1 MAPEPIKK
9 PSRIKQRNEA
19 RILDAAQHVFAAH
32 GFHGATIDAV
42 AERAGMS
49 QPNLHNYFKTKADL
63 YAAVLDQTLS
73 LWLELIDDLDA
84 AGDPAAELRRYIAQK
99 MEASRQH
106 PEASRV
112 FANEILQGA
121 PVLKNHLKT
130 RTRDNVRQFAAV
142 IEAWVAAGRL
152 RPVDPYHLIFLIWAG
167 TQHYADFSAQI
178 KLIMDVPKLTR
189 SHFTAAEESIVSII
203 LDGLIVRA

>member
-1 MAPEPIKK
+1 MAPEPVKK

-19 RILDAAQHVFAAH
+19 RILDAAQHVFAAN

-49 QPNLHNYFKTKADL
+49 QPNLHNYFKTKSAL
-63 YAAVLDQTLS
+63 YAAVLEQTLG

-84 AGDPAAELRRYIAQK
+84 DGDPGTELRRYIAQK
-99 MEASRQH
+99 MEASRQF

-112 FANEILQGA
+112 FANEVLQGA
-121 PVLKNHLKT
+121 PVLKVHLKT

-142 IEAWVAAGRL
+142 IEAWVAAGKL

-178 KLIMDVPKLTR
+178 RLIMDVPKLTKG
-189 SHFTAAEESIVSII
+189 HFAAAEASICEII
-203 LDGLIVRA
+203 VGGLLA